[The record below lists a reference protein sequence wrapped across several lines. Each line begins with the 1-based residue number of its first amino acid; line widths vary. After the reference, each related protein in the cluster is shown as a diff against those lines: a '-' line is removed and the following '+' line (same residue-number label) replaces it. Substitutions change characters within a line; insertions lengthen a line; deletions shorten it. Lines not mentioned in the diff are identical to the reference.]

1 MTVQFDRVISYHQNV
16 HTCGVARFNRGIAD
30 QLSVEMSTISAIKD
44 SDCEHPLISIKRSEM
59 SESDIKQFHLLLMN
73 RTKPYSVIFHDF
85 SESVLELDLL
95 SSAKYVMALNRDMQ
109 KRLTNSRSDIILGFA
124 PGAQPA
130 LFDEVAPELRLIT
143 FGMAHKINALGYA
156 AVGQLLKSGERTY
169 QLEISSA
176 LHEGTQFDDD
186 FFSVGD
192 EISEYF
198 GGNVDFLG
206 FLADSEVSRRLSMAH
221 AMLAFFPKG
230 VRENNT
236 SVLGAMAHGLAV
248 ITNLDE
254 LSPSWMKHQETIFE
268 VGQLKEFPSMEQ
280 LAVVGQAGRDAVRG
294 LSYAALLAKFG

>member
-1 MTVQFDRVISYHQNV
+1 
-16 HTCGVARFNRGIAD
+16 
-30 QLSVEMSTISAIKD
+30 
-44 SDCEHPLISIKRSEM
+44 
-59 SESDIKQFHLLLMN
+59 
-73 RTKPYSVIFHDF
+73 
-85 SESVLELDLL
+85 
-95 SSAKYVMALNRDMQ
+95 MQ

-124 PGAQPA
+124 PGAQPV
-130 LFDEVAPELRLIT
+130 LVDEAAPELRLIT
-143 FGMAHKINALGYA
+143 FGMAHKINASGYA
-156 AVGQLLKSGERTY
+156 TIGQLLKNGERTY

-280 LAVVGQAGRDAVRG
+280 LAVVGRAGRDAVRG

>member
-30 QLSVEMSTISAIKD
+30 QLSVEMSTITSVTD
-44 SDCEHPLISIKRSEM
+44 TDCEHPLISIKRSEI
-59 SESDIKQFHLLLMN
+59 SELDIKLLHLTLMA

-85 SESVLELDLL
+85 SESVVEFDLL
-95 SSAKYVMALNRDMQ
+95 SNAKYVMALNRDMQ
-109 KRLTNSRSDIILGFA
+109 QRLATCRSDVILGFA

-130 LFDEVAPELRLIT
+130 ISDEVVPELRLIT
-143 FGMAHKINALGYA
+143 FGMAHKINASGYA
-156 AVGQLLKSGERTY
+156 TVGRLLRSDERTY
-169 QLEISSA
+169 RLEISTA

-206 FLADSEVSRRLSMAH
+206 FLADGEVSRRLSMAH
-221 AMLAFFPKG
+221 AMLAFFPQG
-230 VRENNT
+230 ARENNT

-254 LSPSWMKHQETIFE
+254 LSPSWMKHQETVFE
-268 VGQLKEFPSMEQ
+268 VGQLKEFPSMDQ
-280 LAVVGQAGRDAVRG
+280 LAAVGRAGREAVRG
-294 LSYAALLAKFG
+294 MSYAALLVKFG